1 MTSGAAASIS
11 TASVAGLA
19 AGYRPHVYAVT
30 QGRRDP
36 ALALSRARDRAVPS
50 AGQLHLPGRIATP
63 LVMGERTMEDVEK
76 TFIHFQPLRR
86 SGMPE
91 DIGNA
96 AMWLASDDSRFVT
109 GHAMV
114 VDGGLTAGTIWSQ
127 QPEIFRTHAGMML
140 RPDAK

>member
-1 MTSGAAASIS
+1 MRGGAAIRHWARRRE
-11 TASVAGLA
+11 L
-19 AGYRPHVYAVT
+19 PE
-30 QGRRDP
+30 GRRHRSSP
-36 ALALSRARDRAVPS
+36 KTAALEVAASGVRVNCIC
-50 AGQLHLPGRIATP
+50 PGAIATP
-63 LVMGERTMEDVEK
+63 LVMGERSMEDVEK

-140 RPDAK
+140 RPDPA